1 MAIKNLQSIFD
12 LVGNPGEAGGPVN
25 NMETQTGPAF
35 PIVDEMLNRATN
47 PSVPANSHLHAGQA
61 EDQAGRS
68 LVGPAYNYQ
77 YGGAAATVNPSNQ
90 DLNGITPSQYLNN
103 LPD

>member
-1 MAIKNLQSIFD
+1 MAIKNLESLYD
-12 LVGNPGEAGGPVN
+12 LVNNGEVN

-35 PIVDEMLNRATN
+35 PINGPDVTRATN
-47 PSVPANSHLHAGQA
+47 PSIPAGSQLHAGPA
-61 EDQAGRS
+61 IDQAGRS

-77 YGGAAATVNPSNQ
+77 YGNAGATINPSNH
-90 DLNGITPSQYLNN
+90 DLNGITPEQYLNN